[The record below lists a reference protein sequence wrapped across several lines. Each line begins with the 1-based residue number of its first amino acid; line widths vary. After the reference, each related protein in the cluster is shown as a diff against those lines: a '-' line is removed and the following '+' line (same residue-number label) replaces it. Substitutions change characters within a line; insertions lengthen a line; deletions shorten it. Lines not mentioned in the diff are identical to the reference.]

1 MTTLFDFPYGVSHA
15 FFDNNFSNALFENK
29 HSYLN
34 QKDDGSYLLEIEV
47 PGYSKEN
54 INLSI
59 KEGKLYVNANR
70 EGKSTKSFVY
80 KLSNKINTKNISAS
94 CKDGVL
100 TVTLPL
106 KEPEQITVNI
116 D

>member
-1 MTTLFDFPYGVSHA
+1 MTTLFDFPYNVSNV
-15 FFDNNFSNALFENK
+15 FFDNNSFFDNK
-29 HSYLN
+29 LAYLK
-34 QKDDGSYLLEIEV
+34 QKDDNNYQLEIEV

-54 INLSI
+54 IDLSV

-70 EGKSTKSFVY
+70 EGKSTKTFVY
-80 KLSNKINTKNISAS
+80 KLSNKINTKNLSAS

-100 TVTLPL
+100 IVNLPL